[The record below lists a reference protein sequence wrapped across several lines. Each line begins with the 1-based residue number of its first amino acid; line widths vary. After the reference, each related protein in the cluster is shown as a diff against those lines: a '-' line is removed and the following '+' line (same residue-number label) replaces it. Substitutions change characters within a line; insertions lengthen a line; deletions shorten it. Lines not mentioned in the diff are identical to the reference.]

1 MSNTPYLTLNNCD
14 AVASAFMNLD
24 EILTDIQQ
32 DLFKGIQTHGREV
45 RALCEFM
52 LGPDALDDDLATAL
66 ERLTEAL
73 PDCLHQMGGYMDESL
88 TPAVETLT
96 AVARGVVGPAVT
108 ESTPPPAATAQ

>member
-1 MSNTPYLTLNNCD
+1 MNNTPYLTLNNCD

-73 PDCLHQMGGYMDESL
+73 PDCLHQLGSYMDDQL
-88 TPAVETLT
+88 TPAVEGLT
-96 AVARGVVGPAVT
+96 AVARGVVGPAVA
-108 ESTPPPAATAQ
+108 ESTPPTAGAQ